1 MSKEV
6 VKNSLLRSSINIKN
20 ISRSVSSFSTGF
32 IKAQGIATSIQ
43 KQTEEDSQYKSTLI
57 RSDDSYF
64 RKRQENIKRKDRE
77 DEIEASTVGGAIR
90 RTGSVASKSTRGFL
104 GRILDTIGVLF
115 VGWMLTTLP
124 ALNKSIVGFIGRV
137 STLMRA
143 LNGMVDSI
151 INNLTFF
158 ESNLKNS
165 DEAIQQ
171 IDFTEDERYMKEEL
185 DSTDDSFR
193 KLTRDLFS
201 TFETFNDPRSMG
213 IPRNSWDEVASTPLN
228 EIVPPQLL
236 PEESEQSEVVDTKKG
251 ETEGKTPPLPKTD
264 KVKGDP
270 GERTPPSTTRDEV
283 KTDETES
290 KEEPNEESTENVVE
304 GINTT
309 KELTPKGKVETDNNT
324 GPDTRGLDG
333 EEVSTE
339 VQGQQDEAL
348 KQSGFNVEGFEKGTS
363 RIKKDGLAFLHKDE
377 AVIPAESTKKYG
389 IDFMESIIANKNNA
403 SANDQKKATR
413 RLLEILSERY
423 KEENMGVIRVDEFD
437 KLKEQTVG
445 RLKEHLAQSQSEV
458 EGIKQQIESTNLEGL
473 DPEEAVKTQKNLIS
487 SIIEP
492 IQSKRPTIGRK
503 RKKSRIIPVP
513 VSSSKPSSASTP
525 SPPAP
530 INSGGSSSQIP
541 TKNDEGIWGKLQTL
555 ELHYT

>member
-43 KQTEEDSQYKSTLI
+43 KQTEEDREYKSTLI

-124 ALNKSIVGFIGRV
+124 DLNKSIVGFIGRV

-143 LNGMVDSI
+143 LNGMIDSI
-151 INNLTFF
+151 INNLSFF

-165 DEAIQQ
+165 DEAIRQ

-193 KLTRDLFS
+193 KLTRDVFS

-236 PEESEQSEVVDTKKG
+236 PEESEESEVVDTKKG

-264 KVKGDP
+264 KENGDKNKQ
-270 GERTPPSTTRDEV
+270 SEV
-283 KTDETES
+283 KPTETEVKPTETES
-290 KEEPNEESTENVVE
+290 KGEPKGDVVE

-309 KELTPKGKVETDNNT
+309 PKELTPKGKVETNDNVSKEEDSNEEFKLE
-324 GPDTRGLDG
+324 PG
-333 EEVSTE
+333 E
-339 VQGQQDEAL
+339 D
-348 KQSGFNVEGFEKGTS
+348 SGFEMFKDGGIIKGKSHEEGGENINVEGGEAIIPKKNVEKYTPEFINRIIKGDADKVTKLRAS
-363 RIKKDGLAFLHKDE
+363 R
-377 AVIPAESTKKYG
+377 S
-389 IDFMESIIANKNNA
+389 
-403 SANDQKKATR
+403 
-413 RLLEILSERY
+413 LLEKLVEQH
-423 KEENMGVIRVDEFD
+423 KEENKGLIRVDEFD
-437 KLKEQTVG
+437 KLREQTVG
-445 RLKEHLAQSQSEV
+445 RLKEHLAQSQGEV
-458 EGIKQQIESTNLEGL
+458 EGIKRQIESTNLEGL

>member
-236 PEESEQSEVVDTKKG
+236 PEESEESEVVDTKKG
-251 ETEGKTPPLPKTD
+251 ETEGKTPPLPETD
-264 KVKGDP
+264 KEKGDT

-283 KTDETES
+283 KTDEIES
-290 KEEPNEESTENVVE
+290 KGEPEEESTANVVE
-304 GINTT
+304 GTNTT
-309 KELTPKGKVETDNNT
+309 KELTPKGKVETNDNVSKKEDSNEEFKLE
-324 GPDTRGLDG
+324 PG
-333 EEVSTE
+333 E
-339 VQGQQDEAL
+339 D
-348 KQSGFNVEGFEKGTS
+348 SGFEMFKDGGIIKGKSHEEGGENINVEGGEAIIPKKNVEKYTPEFINRIIKGDADKVTKLRAS
-363 RIKKDGLAFLHKDE
+363 R
-377 AVIPAESTKKYG
+377 S
-389 IDFMESIIANKNNA
+389 
-403 SANDQKKATR
+403 
-413 RLLEILSERY
+413 LLEKLVEQH
-423 KEENMGVIRVDEFD
+423 KEENMGLIKVDEFN
-437 KLKEQTVG
+437 KLQEQTVG
-445 RLKEHLAQSQSEV
+445 KLKEHLAQSQGIV
-458 EGIKQQIESTNLEGL
+458 EGIKQQIESTDLGGL
-473 DPEEAVKTQKNLIS
+473 SSEEAVKTQKNLIS

-492 IQSKRPTIGRK
+492 IQTKRPTIGRK
-503 RKKSRIIPVP
+503 RKKSRIVPVP
-513 VSSSKPSSASTP
+513 VSSSKPSPAPSSPAS
-525 SPPAP
+525 AP
-530 INSGGSSSQIP
+530 INSGGSSSQISIK
-541 TKNDEGIWGKLQTL
+541 TDEGIWGKLQTL

>member
-1 MSKEV
+1 MSKAI
-6 VKNSLLRSSINIKN
+6 VKNSLLSSSINIKN
-20 ISRSVSSFSTGF
+20 ISRSVNSFANAFTKS
-32 IKAQGIATSIQ
+32 QRIATDIQ
-43 KQTEEDSQYKSTLI
+43 KQTKEANDFKSKLI

-104 GRILDTIGVLF
+104 GRILDAIGVLF

-165 DEAIQQ
+165 DEAIRQ

-236 PEESEQSEVVDTKKG
+236 PEESEESEVVDTKKG
-251 ETEGKTPPLPKTD
+251 ESKGQTPPLPKTD
-264 KVKGDP
+264 KEKGDP

-290 KEEPNEESTENVVE
+290 KGEPEGDVVE

-309 KELTPKGKVETDNNT
+309 PKELTPKGKVETNDNVSKEEDSNEEFKLE
-324 GPDTRGLDG
+324 PG
-333 EEVSTE
+333 E
-339 VQGQQDEAL
+339 D
-348 KQSGFNVEGFEKGTS
+348 SGFEMFKDGGIIKGKSHQEGGENINVEGGEAIIPKKSVEKYTPEFINRIIKGDADKVTKLRAS
-363 RIKKDGLAFLHKDE
+363 R
-377 AVIPAESTKKYG
+377 S
-389 IDFMESIIANKNNA
+389 
-403 SANDQKKATR
+403 
-413 RLLEILSERY
+413 LLEKLVEQH
-423 KEENMGVIRVDEFD
+423 KEENKGLIRVDEFD
-437 KLKEQTVG
+437 KLREQTVG
-445 RLKEHLAQSQSEV
+445 RLKEHLAQSQGEV

-503 RKKSRIIPVP
+503 RKKSRIVPVP

-541 TKNDEGIWGKLQTL
+541 IKTDEGIWGKLQTL

>member
-1 MSKEV
+1 MSKAI
-6 VKNSLLRSSINIKN
+6 VKNSLLSSSINIKN
-20 ISRSVSSFSTGF
+20 ISRSVNSFANAFTKS
-32 IKAQGIATSIQ
+32 QRIATDIQ
-43 KQTEEDSQYKSTLI
+43 KQTKEANDFKSKLI

-104 GRILDTIGVLF
+104 GRILDTIGVVF

-151 INNLTFF
+151 INNLSFF

-236 PEESEQSEVVDTKKG
+236 PEESEESEVVDTKKG
-251 ETEGKTPPLPKTD
+251 ETEGKTPPLPETD
-264 KVKGDP
+264 KENGDKNKQ
-270 GERTPPSTTRDEV
+270 SEV
-283 KTDETES
+283 KPTETEVKPTETES
-290 KEEPNEESTENVVE
+290 KGEPEGDVVE
-304 GINTT
+304 GTNTS

>member
-251 ETEGKTPPLPKTD
+251 ETEGTTPPLPKTD

-283 KTDETES
+283 KGKVQRILAKNFNASLAGDGFMLEFGSTVILVNVL
-290 KEEPNEESTENVVE
+290 EEPFGSAGDEVWLVGIHGRVLQNV
-304 GINTT
+304 
-309 KELTPKGKVETDNNT
+309 ELTNE
-324 GPDTRGLDG
+324 L
-333 EEVSTE
+333 
-339 VQGQQDEAL
+339 AL
-348 KQSGFNVEGFEKGTS
+348 KIATEAPLFGSISWNNGNINIGHVLIGNTLDEEE
-363 RIKKDGLAFLHKDE
+363 LALSLAMIGHYVDQIDDE
-377 AVIPAESTKKYG
+377 WQLRFG
-389 IDFMESIIANKNNA
+389 G
-403 SANDQKKATR
+403 QK
-413 RLLEILSERY
+413 
-423 KEENMGVIRVDEFD
+423 
-437 KLKEQTVG
+437 
-445 RLKEHLAQSQSEV
+445 
-458 EGIKQQIESTNLEGL
+458 
-473 DPEEAVKTQKNLIS
+473 
-487 SIIEP
+487 IIE
-492 IQSKRPTIGRK
+492 
-503 RKKSRIIPVP
+503 
-513 VSSSKPSSASTP
+513 
-525 SPPAP
+525 
-530 INSGGSSSQIP
+530 
-541 TKNDEGIWGKLQTL
+541 
-555 ELHYT
+555 

>member
-251 ETEGKTPPLPKTD
+251 ETEGTTPPLPKTD

-290 KEEPNEESTENVVE
+290 KEEPTENVVE

-309 KELTPKGKVETDNNT
+309 KELTPKGKVETNDNVSKKEDSNEEFKLE
-324 GPDTRGLDG
+324 PG
-333 EEVSTE
+333 E
-339 VQGQQDEAL
+339 D
-348 KQSGFNVEGFEKGTS
+348 SGFEMFKDGGIIKGKSHEEGGENINVEGGEAIIPKKNVEKYTPEFINRIIKGDADKVTKLRAS
-363 RIKKDGLAFLHKDE
+363 R
-377 AVIPAESTKKYG
+377 S
-389 IDFMESIIANKNNA
+389 
-403 SANDQKKATR
+403 
-413 RLLEILSERY
+413 LLEKLVEQH
-423 KEENMGVIRVDEFD
+423 KEENMGLIKVDEFN
-437 KLKEQTVG
+437 KLQEQTVG
-445 RLKEHLAQSQSEV
+445 KLKEHLAQSQGIV
-458 EGIKQQIESTNLEGL
+458 EGIKQQIESTDLGGL

-492 IQSKRPTIGRK
+492 IQTKRPTIGRK
-503 RKKSRIIPVP
+503 RKKSRIVPVP
-513 VSSSKPSSASTP
+513 VSSSKPSLASS
-525 SPPAP
+525 SPASAP
-530 INSGGSSSQIP
+530 INSGESSSQIP
-541 TKNDEGIWGKLQTL
+541 IKTDEGIWGKLQTL

>member
-1 MSKEV
+1 
-6 VKNSLLRSSINIKN
+6 
-20 ISRSVSSFSTGF
+20 
-32 IKAQGIATSIQ
+32 
-43 KQTEEDSQYKSTLI
+43 
-57 RSDDSYF
+57 
-64 RKRQENIKRKDRE
+64 
-77 DEIEASTVGGAIR
+77 
-90 RTGSVASKSTRGFL
+90 
-104 GRILDTIGVLF
+104 
-115 VGWMLTTLP
+115 
-124 ALNKSIVGFIGRV
+124 
-137 STLMRA
+137 MRA

-165 DEAIQQ
+165 DEAIRQ

-193 KLTRDLFS
+193 KLTRDVFS

-236 PEESEQSEVVDTKKG
+236 PEESEESEVVDTKKG

-264 KVKGDP
+264 KEKGDP
-270 GERTPPSTTRDEV
+270 GERTSPSTTRDEV
-283 KTDETES
+283 KTDEIES
-290 KEEPNEESTENVVE
+290 KGEPEEESTGNVVE
-304 GINTT
+304 GTNTT

-348 KQSGFNVEGFEKGTS
+348 KQSGFNVEGFEEGTS

-513 VSSSKPSSASTP
+513 VSSSKPSSPSTP

-541 TKNDEGIWGKLQTL
+541 IKTDEGIWGKLQTL

>member
-1 MSKEV
+1 MSREV

-32 IKAQGIATSIQ
+32 IKAQGIATNIQ
-43 KQTEEDSQYKSTLI
+43 KQTDEDREYKSTLI
-57 RSDDSYF
+57 RSDESYF
-64 RKRQENIKRKDRE
+64 RKRQENIRRKDRE
-77 DEIEASTVGGAIR
+77 DEIEASTIGGAIK

-104 GRILDTIGVLF
+104 GRILDTMGVLF

-143 LNGMVDSI
+143 LNGMIDGI

-165 DEAIQQ
+165 NEAIQQ

-185 DSTDDSFR
+185 ESTEDSFR

-201 TFETFNDPRSMG
+201 TFETFNDPKSMG
-213 IPRNSWDEVASTPLN
+213 IPKNSWDEVGSTPLN

-236 PEESEQSEVVDTKKG
+236 PEEGEESEVVDTKKG

-264 KVKGDP
+264 KEKGDP
-270 GERTPPSTTRDEV
+270 GQRTPPSTTRDEV

-290 KEEPNEESTENVVE
+290 NKSDKDNVE
-304 GINTT
+304 GTT
-309 KELTPKGKVETDNNT
+309 TVPNDKDIKEKLQNNDNNT
-324 GPDTRGLDG
+324 SENNNQDLETNVVDNNKVKVPEF
-333 EEVSTE
+333 EE
-339 VQGQQDEAL
+339 
-348 KQSGFNVEGFEKGTS
+348 GTS

-473 DPEEAVKTQKNLIS
+473 DSEEAVNVQKNLIS

-492 IQSKRPTIGRK
+492 IRSKRPTIGKK
-503 RKKSRIIPVP
+503 RKKSRIVPVP
-513 VSSSKPSSASTP
+513 VSSSKPLSTP
-525 SPPAP
+525 SLPAP
-530 INSGGSSSQIP
+530 INSEGSSPQISIKK
-541 TKNDEGIWGKLQTL
+541 TDEGIWGKLQTL

>member
-1 MSKEV
+1 MSKAI
-6 VKNSLLRSSINIKN
+6 VKNSLLSSSINIKN
-20 ISRSVSSFSTGF
+20 ISRSVNSFANAFTKS
-32 IKAQGIATSIQ
+32 QRIATDIQ
-43 KQTEEDSQYKSTLI
+43 KQTKEANDFKSKLI

-236 PEESEQSEVVDTKKG
+236 PEESEESEVVDTKKG
-251 ETEGKTPPLPKTD
+251 ETEGKTPPLPETD
-264 KVKGDP
+264 KEKGDT

-283 KTDETES
+283 KTDEIES
-290 KEEPNEESTENVVE
+290 KGEPEEESTANVVE
-304 GINTT
+304 GTNTT
-309 KELTPKGKVETDNNT
+309 KELTPKGKVETNDNVSKKEDSNEEFKLE
-324 GPDTRGLDG
+324 PG
-333 EEVSTE
+333 E
-339 VQGQQDEAL
+339 D
-348 KQSGFNVEGFEKGTS
+348 SGFEMFKDGGIIKGKSHEEGGENINVEGGEAIIPKKNVEKYTPEFINRIIKGDADKVTKLRAS
-363 RIKKDGLAFLHKDE
+363 R
-377 AVIPAESTKKYG
+377 S
-389 IDFMESIIANKNNA
+389 
-403 SANDQKKATR
+403 
-413 RLLEILSERY
+413 LLEKLVEQH
-423 KEENMGVIRVDEFD
+423 KEENMGLIKVDEFN
-437 KLKEQTVG
+437 KLQEQTVG
-445 RLKEHLAQSQSEV
+445 KLKEHLAQSQGIV
-458 EGIKQQIESTNLEGL
+458 EGIKQQIESTDLGGL
-473 DPEEAVKTQKNLIS
+473 SSEEAVKTQKNLIS

-492 IQSKRPTIGRK
+492 IQTKRPTIGRK
-503 RKKSRIIPVP
+503 RKKSRIVPVP
-513 VSSSKPSSASTP
+513 VSSSKPSPAPSSPAS
-525 SPPAP
+525 AP
-530 INSGGSSSQIP
+530 INSGGSSSQISIK
-541 TKNDEGIWGKLQTL
+541 TDEGIWGKLQTL

>member
-1 MSKEV
+1 MSKAI
-6 VKNSLLRSSINIKN
+6 VKNSLLSSSINIKN
-20 ISRSVSSFSTGF
+20 ISRSVNSFANAFTKS
-32 IKAQGIATSIQ
+32 QRIATDIQ
-43 KQTEEDSQYKSTLI
+43 KQTKEANDFKSKLI

-236 PEESEQSEVVDTKKG
+236 PEESEESEVVDTKKG
-251 ETEGKTPPLPKTD
+251 ETEGKTPPLPETD
-264 KVKGDP
+264 KEKGDT

-283 KTDETES
+283 KTDEIES
-290 KEEPNEESTENVVE
+290 KGEPEEESTANVVE
-304 GINTT
+304 GTNTT
-309 KELTPKGKVETDNNT
+309 KELTPKGKVETNDNVSKKEDSNEEFKLE
-324 GPDTRGLDG
+324 PG
-333 EEVSTE
+333 E
-339 VQGQQDEAL
+339 D
-348 KQSGFNVEGFEKGTS
+348 SGFEMFKDGGIIKGKSHEEGGENINVEGGEAIIPKKNVEKYTPEFINRIIKGDADKVTKLRAS
-363 RIKKDGLAFLHKDE
+363 R
-377 AVIPAESTKKYG
+377 S
-389 IDFMESIIANKNNA
+389 
-403 SANDQKKATR
+403 
-413 RLLEILSERY
+413 LLEKLVEQH
-423 KEENMGVIRVDEFD
+423 KEENMGLIKVDEFN
-437 KLKEQTVG
+437 KLQEQTVG
-445 RLKEHLAQSQSEV
+445 KLKEHLAQSQGIV
-458 EGIKQQIESTNLEGL
+458 EGIKQQIESTDLGGL
-473 DPEEAVKTQKNLIS
+473 SSEEAVKTQKNLIS

-492 IQSKRPTIGRK
+492 IQTKRPTIGRK
-503 RKKSRIIPVP
+503 RKKSRIVPVP
-513 VSSSKPSSASTP
+513 VSSSKPSPAPSSPAS
-525 SPPAP
+525 AP
-530 INSGGSSSQIP
+530 INSGESSSQIP
-541 TKNDEGIWGKLQTL
+541 IKTDEGIWGKLQTL

>member
-309 KELTPKGKVETDNNT
+309 KELTPKGKVETNDNVSKKEDSNEEFKLE
-324 GPDTRGLDG
+324 PG
-333 EEVSTE
+333 E
-339 VQGQQDEAL
+339 D
-348 KQSGFNVEGFEKGTS
+348 SGFEMFKDGGIIKGKSHEEGGENINVEGGEAIIPKKNVEKYTPEFINRIIKGDADKVTKLRAS
-363 RIKKDGLAFLHKDE
+363 R
-377 AVIPAESTKKYG
+377 S
-389 IDFMESIIANKNNA
+389 
-403 SANDQKKATR
+403 
-413 RLLEILSERY
+413 LLEKLVEQH
-423 KEENMGVIRVDEFD
+423 KEENMGLIKVDEFN
-437 KLKEQTVG
+437 KLQEQTVG
-445 RLKEHLAQSQSEV
+445 KLKEHLAQSQGIV
-458 EGIKQQIESTNLEGL
+458 EGIKQQIESTDLGGL

-492 IQSKRPTIGRK
+492 IQTKRPTIGRK
-503 RKKSRIIPVP
+503 RKKSRIVPVP
-513 VSSSKPSSASTP
+513 VSSSKPSLASS
-525 SPPAP
+525 SPASAP

-541 TKNDEGIWGKLQTL
+541 IKTDEGIWGKLQTL

>member
-1 MSKEV
+1 MSKAI
-6 VKNSLLRSSINIKN
+6 VKNSLLSSSINIKN
-20 ISRSVSSFSTGF
+20 ISRSVNSFANAFTKS
-32 IKAQGIATSIQ
+32 QRIATDIQ
-43 KQTEEDSQYKSTLI
+43 KQTKEANDFKSKLI

-143 LNGMVDSI
+143 LNGMIDSI
-151 INNLTFF
+151 INNLSFF

-165 DEAIQQ
+165 DEAIRQ

-193 KLTRDLFS
+193 KLTRDVFS

-236 PEESEQSEVVDTKKG
+236 PEESEESEVVDTKKG
-251 ETEGKTPPLPKTD
+251 ETEGNTPPLPKTD
-264 KVKGDP
+264 KEKGDT
-270 GERTPPSTTRDEV
+270 GERTPPSTTRDEG

-290 KEEPNEESTENVVE
+290 KGDNVE
-304 GINTT
+304 GTNTS
-309 KELTPKGKVETDNNT
+309 KELTQKTDNNT
-324 GPDTRGLDG
+324 GPDTRGLDD

-339 VQGQQDEAL
+339 VQEQQDQAL
-348 KQSGFNVEGFEKGTS
+348 KQSGFNVEGFEEGTS

-403 SANDQKKATR
+403 SVNDQKKATR
-413 RLLEILSERY
+413 RLLEILSEQH
-423 KEENMGVIRVDEFD
+423 KEENNGLIRVDKFD
-437 KLKEQTVG
+437 ELQEKTVG

-473 DPEEAVKTQKNLIS
+473 DPEEAVKVQKNLIS

-503 RKKSRIIPVP
+503 RKKSRIVPVP

-541 TKNDEGIWGKLQTL
+541 TKTDEGIWGKLQTL

>member
-1 MSKEV
+1 MAKAI
-6 VKNSLLRSSINIKN
+6 VKNSLLSSSINIKN
-20 ISRSVSSFSTGF
+20 ISRSVNSFANAFTKS
-32 IKAQGIATSIQ
+32 QRIATDIQ
-43 KQTEEDSQYKSTLI
+43 KQTKEANDFKSKLI

-236 PEESEQSEVVDTKKG
+236 PEESEESEVVDTKKG
-251 ETEGKTPPLPKTD
+251 ETEGKTPPLPETD
-264 KVKGDP
+264 KEKGDT

-283 KTDETES
+283 KTDEIES
-290 KEEPNEESTENVVE
+290 KGEPEEESTANVVE
-304 GINTT
+304 GTNTT
-309 KELTPKGKVETDNNT
+309 KELTPKGKVETNDNVSKKEDSNEEFKLE
-324 GPDTRGLDG
+324 PG
-333 EEVSTE
+333 E
-339 VQGQQDEAL
+339 D
-348 KQSGFNVEGFEKGTS
+348 SGFEMFKDGGIIKGKSHEEGGENINVEGGEAIIPKKNVEKYTPEFINRIIKGDADKVTKLRAS
-363 RIKKDGLAFLHKDE
+363 R
-377 AVIPAESTKKYG
+377 S
-389 IDFMESIIANKNNA
+389 
-403 SANDQKKATR
+403 
-413 RLLEILSERY
+413 LLEKLVEQH
-423 KEENMGVIRVDEFD
+423 KEENMGLIKVDEFN
-437 KLKEQTVG
+437 KLQEQTVG
-445 RLKEHLAQSQSEV
+445 KLKEHLAQSQGIV
-458 EGIKQQIESTNLEGL
+458 EGIKQQIESTDLGGL
-473 DPEEAVKTQKNLIS
+473 SSEEAVKTQKNLIS

-492 IQSKRPTIGRK
+492 IQTKRPTIGRK
-503 RKKSRIIPVP
+503 RKKSRIVPVP
-513 VSSSKPSSASTP
+513 VSSSKPSPAPSSPAS
-525 SPPAP
+525 AP
-530 INSGGSSSQIP
+530 INSGGSSSQISIK
-541 TKNDEGIWGKLQTL
+541 TDEGIWGKLQTL

>member
-43 KQTEEDSQYKSTLI
+43 KQTEEDREYKSTLI

-124 ALNKSIVGFIGRV
+124 DLNKSIVGFIGRV
-137 STLMRA
+137 STLIRA
-143 LNGMVDSI
+143 LNGMVDGI

-201 TFETFNDPRSMG
+201 TFETFNDPQSMG
-213 IPRNSWDEVASTPLN
+213 IPKNSWDEVGSTPLN

-236 PEESEQSEVVDTKKG
+236 PQESEESEVVDTKKG
-251 ETEGKTPPLPKTD
+251 ETEGKTPPLPETD
-264 KVKGDP
+264 KEKGDT
-270 GERTPPSTTRDEV
+270 GERTPPSTTTDEV

-290 KEEPNEESTENVVE
+290 KGDNVE
-304 GINTT
+304 GTNTS
-309 KELTPKGKVETDNNT
+309 KELTPKGKVENNT
-324 GPDTRGLDG
+324 GSDTRGLDG
-333 EEVSTE
+333 EELSPE

-413 RLLEILSERY
+413 RLLEILNERY
-423 KEENMGVIRVDEFD
+423 KEENNGVIRVDEFD

-445 RLKEHLAQSQSEV
+445 RLKEHLAQSQSLV
-458 EGIKQQIESTNLEGL
+458 EGIKEQIESTNLEGL
-473 DPEEAVKTQKNLIS
+473 EPEEAMEVQKNILS

-503 RKKSRIIPVP
+503 RKKSRIVPVP
-513 VSSSKPSSASTP
+513 VSSSKPSSVPTP

-530 INSGGSSSQIP
+530 INSEGSSSQIP
-541 TKNDEGIWGKLQTL
+541 IKTDEGIWGKLQTL

>member
-151 INNLTFF
+151 INNLSFF

-251 ETEGKTPPLPKTD
+251 ETEGTTPPLPKTD

-290 KEEPNEESTENVVE
+290 KEEPTENVVE

-309 KELTPKGKVETDNNT
+309 KELTPKGKVETNDNVSKKEDSNEEFKLE
-324 GPDTRGLDG
+324 PG
-333 EEVSTE
+333 E
-339 VQGQQDEAL
+339 D
-348 KQSGFNVEGFEKGTS
+348 SGFEMFKDGGIIKGKSHEEGGENINVEGGEAIIPKKNVEKYTPEFINRIIKGDADKVTKLRAS
-363 RIKKDGLAFLHKDE
+363 R
-377 AVIPAESTKKYG
+377 S
-389 IDFMESIIANKNNA
+389 
-403 SANDQKKATR
+403 
-413 RLLEILSERY
+413 LLEKLVEQH
-423 KEENMGVIRVDEFD
+423 KEENMGLIKVDEFN
-437 KLKEQTVG
+437 KLQEQTVG
-445 RLKEHLAQSQSEV
+445 KLKEHLAQSQGIV
-458 EGIKQQIESTNLEGL
+458 EGIKQQIESTDLGGL

-492 IQSKRPTIGRK
+492 IQTKRPTIGRK
-503 RKKSRIIPVP
+503 RKKSRIVPVP
-513 VSSSKPSSASTP
+513 VSSSKPSLASS
-525 SPPAP
+525 SPASAP
-530 INSGGSSSQIP
+530 INSGESSSQIP
-541 TKNDEGIWGKLQTL
+541 IKTDEGIWGKLQTL

>member
-251 ETEGKTPPLPKTD
+251 ETEGKTPPLPK
-264 KVKGDP
+264 
-270 GERTPPSTTRDEV
+270 
-283 KTDETES
+283 

-309 KELTPKGKVETDNNT
+309 KELTPKGKVETNDNVSKKEDSNEEFKLE
-324 GPDTRGLDG
+324 PG
-333 EEVSTE
+333 E
-339 VQGQQDEAL
+339 D
-348 KQSGFNVEGFEKGTS
+348 SGFEMFKDGGIIKGKSHEEGGENINVEGGEAIIPKKNVEKYTPEFINRIIKGDADKVTKLRAS
-363 RIKKDGLAFLHKDE
+363 R
-377 AVIPAESTKKYG
+377 S
-389 IDFMESIIANKNNA
+389 
-403 SANDQKKATR
+403 
-413 RLLEILSERY
+413 LLEKLVEQH
-423 KEENMGVIRVDEFD
+423 KEENMGLIKVDEFN
-437 KLKEQTVG
+437 KLQEQTVG
-445 RLKEHLAQSQSEV
+445 KLKEHLAQSQGIV
-458 EGIKQQIESTNLEGL
+458 EGIKQQIESTDLGGL

-492 IQSKRPTIGRK
+492 IQTKRPTIGRK
-503 RKKSRIIPVP
+503 RKKSRIVPVP
-513 VSSSKPSSASTP
+513 VSSSKPSLASS
-525 SPPAP
+525 SPASAP

-541 TKNDEGIWGKLQTL
+541 IKTDEGIWGKLQTL